1 MMANTGFFFVA
12 VVLGA
17 ILLLAIVGTYLR
29 GTERPTA
36 VSLML
41 AVLGF
46 VLVGSPLWAS
56 IVIKGSGVEISVYK
70 QCQEEAAKSAEQT
83 AELLATVQAQAPPEK
98 ARELAPLVEQ
108 AQRSVLQLQQPSV
121 PPKEHARIL
130 SNTVRD
136 LETATKAAREAV
148 RANH

>member
-1 MMANTGFFFVA
+1 MIANTAFFVVA
-12 VVLGA
+12 VVLGI
-17 ILLLAIVGTYLR
+17 ILLLAIVTIYVR
-29 GTERPTA
+29 GTDRPTS

-56 IVIKGSGVEISVYK
+56 IVIKGSSVEISVYK

-108 AQRSVLQLQQPSV
+108 AQRSVLELRRPAV

-130 SNTVRD
+130 TNAVRD

-148 RANH
+148 RVNH

>member
-1 MMANTGFFFVA
+1 MVANPAFFVVA
-12 VVLGA
+12 VALGT
-17 ILLLAIVGTYLR
+17 ILLIAIVWTYVR
-29 GTERPTA
+29 GTDRPTP

-41 AVLGF
+41 AILGF

-83 AELLATVQAQAPPEK
+83 AQLLATVQAQAPPEK

>member
-1 MMANTGFFFVA
+1 MMANTAFFFVA

-17 ILLLAIVGTYLR
+17 ILLLAIVGTYVR
-29 GTERPTA
+29 GTDRPTS

-41 AVLGF
+41 AVLC
-46 VLVGSPLWAS
+46 VVRVGSPLWAS
-56 IVIKGSGVEISVYK
+56 IVIKGSGVEISVYR
-70 QCQEEAAKSAEQT
+70 QCQEDAAKSAEQT
-83 AELLATVQAQAPPEK
+83 AQLLATVQAQAPPEK

-108 AQRSVLQLQQPSV
+108 AQRSVLQLQQPVS
-121 PPKEHARIL
+121 PKEHAQIL
-130 SNTVRD
+130 TNTVRD

>member
-1 MMANTGFFFVA
+1 MMANTAFFVIA
-12 VVLGA
+12 VGLGT
-17 ILLLAIVGTYLR
+17 ILLLAIVWTYLS
-29 GTERPTA
+29 GTQRPA
-36 VSLML
+36 SVSLML
-41 AVLGF
+41 ALLGF

-56 IVIKGSGVEISVYK
+56 IVVKSGTVEISVYR

-83 AELLATVQAQAPPEK
+83 AQLLATVQAQAPPEK

-130 SNTVRD
+130 TNTVRD